1 MDTIIGRYV
10 WSKSGRDKDHLF
22 IIIDI
27 IDDGNVL
34 LADGNLRRVDNPKKK
49 NLKHLKITNQVSEE
63 VSETVLAKKKLN
75 DSDLQKAVLRYNEA

>member
-34 LADGNLRRVDNPKKK
+34 VADGNLRRVDNPKKK

>member
-1 MDTIIGRYV
+1 LDTIIGRYV

-34 LADGNLRRVDNPKKK
+34 VADGNLRRVDNPKKK